1 MFSHLIDTCSK
12 DTDLFQMGS
21 DDEMPGSGDERE
33 EVSFSPQIQSTFFT
47 HTLFPPFDDMR
58 YPQ

>member
-1 MFSHLIDTCSK
+1 
-12 DTDLFQMGS
+12 MGS

-58 YPQ
+58 YLPTVTEYIQLLVH